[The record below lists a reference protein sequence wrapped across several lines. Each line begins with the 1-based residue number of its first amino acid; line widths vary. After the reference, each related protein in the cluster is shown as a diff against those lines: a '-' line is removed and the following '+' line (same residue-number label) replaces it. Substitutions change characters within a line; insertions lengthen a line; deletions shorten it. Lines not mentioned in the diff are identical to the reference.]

1 LVRTLCRRK
10 FWRSWTSGSLN
21 IPGNNFHGGLTEF
34 VGGVQAG
41 YNFQA
46 GNFLYGVEATFD
58 WATFDHPTLPF
69 PTLGSV
75 SQHWIGTAAA
85 RIGVVQDRWLVYGK
99 VGGGWVRSTAEINA
113 FGQTWNGSS
122 TKDGW
127 LVGGGIEYGFKSHW
141 TVGLEYDF
149 LALADWNS
157 PTVAT
162 VALNRDVQMVT
173 AKINYKFQSGISDA
187 IASASR
193 GYSRDPS
200 EDEDL
205 AKKSQ
210 NPIADLVSV
219 PFQSN
224 TNFNA
229 GPFNRTQEV
238 LNIQPVV
245 PLHISADWNLISRT
259 IVPVISQ
266 PDPILDPQKRTFA
279 HSWKR
284 WWPDRPTP
292 RQHRRA
298 DNQRL
303 AMKSATVSPS
313 HGRAGV
319 TKSIRSIYTDYGTQW
334 QEVAIPPQHGRIKAG
349 RATAVQKQSV
359 LASKLIPEKTRELV
373 KRNF

>member
-1 LVRTLCRRK
+1 MKNLVLGSVLVVGLSIPAHAADMAVK
-10 FWRSWTSGSLN
+10 APPPSVQVVAPYNWSGLYVGGNFGGAWTSGSLN
-21 IPGNNFHGGLTEF
+21 IPGNNFYGGLTDF
-34 VGGVQAG
+34 IGGVQAG

-127 LVGGGIEYGFKSHW
+127 LIGGGIEYGFKPHW

-157 PTVAT
+157 PTVPT

-187 IASASR
+187 TASASR

-200 EDEDL
+200 EDED
-205 AKKSQ
+205 
-210 NPIADLVSV
+210 
-219 PFQSN
+219 
-224 TNFNA
+224 
-229 GPFNRTQEV
+229 
-238 LNIQPVV
+238 
-245 PLHISADWNLISRT
+245 
-259 IVPVISQ
+259 
-266 PDPILDPQKRTFA
+266 
-279 HSWKR
+279 
-284 WWPDRPTP
+284 
-292 RQHRRA
+292 
-298 DNQRL
+298 
-303 AMKSATVSPS
+303 
-313 HGRAGV
+313 
-319 TKSIRSIYTDYGTQW
+319 
-334 QEVAIPPQHGRIKAG
+334 
-349 RATAVQKQSV
+349 
-359 LASKLIPEKTRELV
+359 
-373 KRNF
+373 